1 MMNELEKMFKYL
13 IREMIRN
20 SQEHGQTDCAWI
32 CGQNWKSKNRAEI
45 AILDNGIG
53 YKNSLS
59 KKYKNIE
66 NDEIAIRQAL
76 KPGVTESY
84 INKFSIED
92 ENSGFG
98 IYVASEVCD
107 MLNGSFSIL
116 SGDTFLKKKGGS
128 IVTYRTYMNGSII
141 KLSIDTSIKFNYY
154 ELLNRIVDKGE
165 KMLKNNIASE
175 LSKGKF
181 IIK

>member
-1 MMNELEKMFKYL
+1 MYEYIEGKYKGL
-13 IREMIRN
+13 NKDYVIIDN
-20 SQEHGQTDCAWI
+20 
-32 CGQNWKSKNRAEI
+32 
-45 AILDNGIG
+45 NGIG
-53 YKNSLS
+53 YKNSLI

-66 NDEIAIRQAL
+66 NDEMAIRYAL

-84 INKFSIED
+84 ISKFSLED

-98 IYVASEVCD
+98 LYVASEVCD

-116 SGDTFLKKKGGS
+116 SGDTFLMKKGGG
-128 IVTYRTYMNGSII
+128 IVTYKTYMNGSII
-141 KLSIDTSIKFNYY
+141 KLSVDTSIKFNYY
-154 ELLNRIVDKGE
+154 ELLNLIVDKGE
-165 KMLKNNIASE
+165 KLLKNNTASE